1 MAKLKPLLYS
11 PALPPI
17 PAKALEKIRSDAYF
31 DLKELL
37 PDNAALLT
45 RLQELGHIP
54 AAAMPAHISG
64 LKLREINNPLTW
76 VFTFLSFIAA
86 KTTSEP
92 TRDLVAYAQIV
103 IQLAQRHGGLGWITY
118 DQSFRQQMAGGA
130 AVPWKEVN
138 ASLLSATVLA
148 PQPECTTRRLHCSFC
163 QGADHSSQECALNPV
178 KDPPKPVVSSPPI
191 NKNQGHGHTLTGQR
205 RSAGTSTGTPARL
218 TPAATNT
225 LVSCAIARGM
235 EPGTAQPHRNQK
247 EREEL
252 GTRGNYPRKG
262 ASKMGTRS
270 SELSPSTLYHH
281 IYRSFHVTKL
291 LTPPAFM

>member
-1 MAKLKPLLYS
+1 
-11 PALPPI
+11 
-17 PAKALEKIRSDAYF
+17 
-31 DLKELL
+31 
-37 PDNAALLT
+37 
-45 RLQELGHIP
+45 
-54 AAAMPAHISG
+54 MPAHISG

-191 NKNQGHGHTLTGQR
+191 NKNQGHGKYRAHPY
-205 RSAGTSTGTPARL
+205 RSAEVCRKLQQERL
-218 TPAATNT
+218 H
-225 LVSCAIARGM
+225 G
-235 EPGTAQPHRNQK
+235 
-247 EREEL
+247 
-252 GTRGNYPRKG
+252 
-262 ASKMGTRS
+262 
-270 SELSPSTLYHH
+270 
-281 IYRSFHVTKL
+281 
-291 LTPPAFM
+291 